1 MKVRINTESN
11 FETSQDKRCIIREGK
26 YKLFLPIMYSKV
38 ISISVAVACWY
49 SSSSIN
55 AIATQR
61 LFQGL
66 LGSSLLQHEL
76 DNLNATINAE
86 AVQQHVVILMSVL
99 LTLSQLIMGGIMG
112 LALLYI
118 LGGQPAVISPSQQMT
133 GTSTPRNHHV
143 LEFHQQIQRQDMLI
157 GLFHCIGC
165 ICTSMGFGY
174 GSASLVQIIKL
185 LEPIET
191 LFLSALV
198 RKSFE
203 VLSFRKLSSMV
214 IISAGTYMLLA
225 NTSIEAKPR
234 SIIFAI
240 ASGFCIASRNV
251 LSKEREKGLGVAQ
264 SVSPEGSSE
273 ANFKEVLR
281 KGIKKF
287 AYITIT
293 AAVFAFILALVMMF
307 RSLQLL
313 KLMIPPLMKISPRIL
328 TETIIFHCLYNMA
341 SITVL
346 SLTSAPSHS
355 LLNVGKRIVNVI
367 IASMAF
373 NVAIS
378 SSGKA
383 GLVVAFIG
391 ACVYN
396 EKIASIM
403 KETKYSRKKRFT
415 VCTVVAI
422 ACLTSMQFDYFDD
435 IKGDDILSRE
445 TQFLFQKTEVIDDRS
460 SSRKNKVIL
469 LGPHDRYNFGDL
481 IFSKVVAKLLTSRAG
496 YSQDEIVY
504 GGLVSVNMSAYGGP
518 SSVLS
523 MKQIQNLSRSDDIHG
538 PYDIIFTGGEVMGC
552 NHACGLSMMQ
562 TQELRAQAQRE
573 KVYECAYVFPK
584 HLLLP
589 EHLNFNKSLNYAVGN
604 SLGGAARGK
613 QKACWEGIDTADHAV
628 FRDGNPLYPDSA
640 VMTKELFADQI
651 NEAANEVLQD
661 LFPTRTGN
669 VRKFVA
675 VQHNGWPDG
684 KLAAK
689 KGLQKKLASGLDE
702 VSRGLNVT
710 IIFFAAGTAPHHD
723 SFADYQGVASFMEE
737 EAIVYKA
744 ENMWKVVG
752 LISRAEAVLSTS
764 LHVRIMAFIHLK
776 PRVTW
781 CGEGKKHSDFISV
794 WDTNTST
801 PCVSDETMTWN
812 LLRQHYYTDPEM
824 SRAST
829 AIKYE
834 ETVQMYLES
843 FSDYSALLRPP
854 VQ

>member
-1 MKVRINTESN
+1 
-11 FETSQDKRCIIREGK
+11 
-26 YKLFLPIMYSKV
+26 MYSKL

-55 AIATQR
+55 AVATQR

-66 LGSSLLQHEL
+66 LSSSLLQDEL
-76 DNLNATINAE
+76 DDLGATVNAE
-86 AVQQHVVILMSVL
+86 VVQRQGVILMSAL

-118 LGGQPAVISPSQQMT
+118 LGGQPAVVSSSQQFT

-143 LEFHQQIQRQDMLI
+143 LDFHQQIQRQDILI

-165 ICTSMGFGY
+165 ICTNMGFGY
-174 GSASLVQIIKL
+174 GSASLVQIVKL

-191 LFLSALV
+191 LLLSALV

-203 VLSFRKLSSMV
+203 VLSFRKFSSIV
-214 IISAGTYMLLA
+214 FISAGTYMLLS
-225 NTSIEAKPR
+225 NTSTEAKPR

-240 ASGFCIASRNV
+240 ASGFCMASRNV

-273 ANFKEVLR
+273 ANFKEMLR

-287 AYITIT
+287 AYITIM
-293 AAVFAFILALVMMF
+293 AAIFAFILALIIMF
-307 RSLQLL
+307 RSLYLL
-313 KLMIPPLMKISPRIL
+313 KLMLPPLMKISPIIL
-328 TETIIFHCLYNMA
+328 SETIIFHCLYNMA

-367 IASMAF
+367 IASVAF
-373 NVAIS
+373 NVAIP
-378 SSGKA
+378 SSGKV

-391 ACVYN
+391 GCIYN

-403 KETKYSRKKRFT
+403 KEVENSRINRRTLCGVFVISCMMLQKFYF
-415 VCTVVAI
+415 
-422 ACLTSMQFDYFDD
+422 LSSMQFSFDAV
-435 IKGDDILSRE
+435 KDDAPLPRK
-445 TQFLFQKTEVIDDRS
+445 TQFLFQESKVIDDRS
-460 SSRKNKVIL
+460 SSRTNKVIL

-496 YSQDEIVY
+496 YSHDEILY
-504 GGLVSVNMSAYGGP
+504 GGLISVNMSAYGGP
-518 SSVLS
+518 PSVLS
-523 MKQIQNLSRSDDIHG
+523 MKQIQSLSRNDDIHG

-552 NHACGLSMMQ
+552 SHDCGVGMMPTPEFR
-562 TQELRAQAQRE
+562 TQAKRE

-589 EHLNFNKSLNYAVGN
+589 VIGKSLNYAVGN
-604 SLGGAARGK
+604 SLGGATRGK
-613 QKACWEGIDTADHAV
+613 NKACRKGIDTADHAV
-628 FRDGNPLYPDSA
+628 WRDGNPLYPDSA
-640 VMTKELFADQI
+640 VMMKELFANEI
-651 NEAANEVLQD
+651 NEAANDVLQD
-661 LFPTRTGN
+661 LFPTKTGN
-669 VRKFVA
+669 GRKFVA
-675 VQHNGWPDG
+675 VHSNGG
-684 KLAAK
+684 RLASKA
-689 KGLQKKLASGLDE
+689 QQMKLASGLDE
-702 VSRGLNVT
+702 VSRELNAT
-710 IIFFAAGTAPHHD
+710 MIFFAAGTAPHHD
-723 SFADYQGVASFMEE
+723 SFDAYEAVASFMKE

-744 ENMWKVVG
+744 ENMWKVIG

-764 LHVRIMAFIHLK
+764 LHVRIMAFIYLK
-776 PRVTW
+776 PRLTW
-781 CGEGKKHSDFISV
+781 CSEGQKHSDFIAK

-801 PCVSDETMTWN
+801 PCVSDETMTWDV
-812 LLRQHYYTDPEM
+812 LRQHYYTDPPEM

-829 AIKYE
+829 TKKYD